1 MRIYETQRIQL
12 NNNFL
17 IYKGRYL
24 ERACNKHTDK
34 SRRKELKIYSDF
46 LRSKFE
52 DDNGEKLENVI
63 CHYTD
68 EEENFLIIFPIPSSE
83 DNIYEMYFDNIK
95 KLYYFE
101 ITECN

>member
-17 IYKGRYL
+17 IYKGRFL
-24 ERACNKHTDK
+24 ERYDSRETEVEK
-34 SRRKELKIYSDF
+34 SRELKQYSDF

-52 DDNGEKLENVI
+52 GDNGEKLENVI

-95 KLYYFE
+95 KLYYIE